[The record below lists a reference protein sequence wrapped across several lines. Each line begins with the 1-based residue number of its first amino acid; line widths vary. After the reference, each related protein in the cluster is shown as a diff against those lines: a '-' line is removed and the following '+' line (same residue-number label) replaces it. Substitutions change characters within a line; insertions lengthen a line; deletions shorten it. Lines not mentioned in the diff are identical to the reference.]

1 MYLDYFDQF
10 KNMSPYL
17 YINAEQW
24 KHIQTTFEKAD
35 VCESL
40 AKLAMEYPLPY
51 QEINEDD
58 ARKEYLALKKT
69 RWNEL
74 LKDDEWFIRKAGD
87 SRFGLGIEGKQLY
100 FRRVNTGNQASNYFQ
115 QANRW
120 GVDGTVS
127 PGPKRTWETYDFM
140 YTLMGAMYT
149 LKFEE
154 INRGTL
160 RVALSLRKYICS
172 QFKPNVAKALYDYF
186 KAETILDFAAGWG
199 DRMCGFYASE
209 TGKHYVGIDPRKE
222 NHPIYREQANFY
234 EKNNGFFEVEKRADF
249 IESPA
254 EDFDYAGYDN
264 YFDIAFTSPPYFSV
278 ERYSYDDTQSWVR
291 YKTID
296 AWNED
301 FLHKA
306 LGKIWKTLKKGGVLI
321 VNIAD
326 VYASSKGTD
335 KGYRA
340 ITTPM
345 NEYLEKQEGAE
356 YLGCMG
362 MEMAKRPGSAGA
374 GAIIEGDEGR
384 YSEEALEKAREAADK
399 TFCEP
404 MWVWRKN

>member
-10 KNMSPYL
+10 KNMQPYL

-51 QEINEDD
+51 QEISEDD

-127 PGPKRTWETYDFM
+127 PGPDRTWRTYEFM
-140 YTLMGAMYT
+140 VTLMGAMYT
-149 LKFEE
+149 LKFDE

-222 NHPIYREQANFY
+222 NHPIYRQQAEFY
-234 EKNNGFFEVEKRADF
+234 EKNNGFFEVEKKADF
-249 IESPA
+249 VESPA
-254 EDFDYAGYDN
+254 EDFDYAGYDE

-296 AWNED
+296 EWNEQ

-384 YSEEALEKAREAADK
+384 YTEEALEKAREAADK

>member
-10 KNMSPYL
+10 KNMQPYL

-24 KHIQTTFEKAD
+24 KHIQTTFEKPD

-87 SRFGLGIEGKQLY
+87 SRFGLGIDGKQLY

-127 PGPKRTWETYDFM
+127 PGPDRTWRTYEFM
-140 YTLMGAMYT
+140 VTLMGAMYT
-149 LKFEE
+149 LKFDE

-209 TGKHYVGIDPRKE
+209 NGKHYVGIDPRKE
-222 NHPIYREQANFY
+222 NHPIYKQQAEFY

-249 IESPA
+249 VESPA

-296 AWNED
+296 AWNEQ

-374 GAIIEGDEGR
+374 GAIIEGDESR
-384 YSEEALEKAREAADK
+384 YTDEALAKAAEAGDK

>member
-1 MYLDYFDQF
+1 
-10 KNMSPYL
+10 
-17 YINAEQW
+17 
-24 KHIQTTFEKAD
+24 
-35 VCESL
+35 
-40 AKLAMEYPLPY
+40 
-51 QEINEDD
+51 
-58 ARKEYLALKKT
+58 
-69 RWNEL
+69 

-87 SRFGLGIEGKQLY
+87 SKFGLGFEGKQLY

-127 PGPKRTWETYDFM
+127 PGPDRTWRTYEFM
-140 YTLMGAMYT
+140 VTLMGAMYT
-149 LKFEE
+149 LKFDE
-154 INRGTL
+154 IDRGSL

-186 KAETILDFAAGWG
+186 KAETVLDFAAGWG

-222 NHPIYREQANFY
+222 NHPIYRQQAEFY
-234 EKNNGFFEVEKRADF
+234 EKNNGFFELEKKADF
-249 IESPA
+249 VESPA

-296 AWNED
+296 EWNEQ

-384 YSEEALEKAREAADK
+384 YTEEALEKAREAADK

>member
-17 YINAEQW
+17 HINAEQW

-51 QEINEDD
+51 QEISEDD

-87 SRFGLGIEGKQLY
+87 SRFGLGFEGKQLY

-127 PGPKRTWETYDFM
+127 PGPDRTWRTYEFM
-140 YTLMGAMYT
+140 VTLMGAMYT
-149 LKFEE
+149 LKFDE

-222 NHPIYREQANFY
+222 NHPIYRQQAEFY
-234 EKNNGFFEVEKRADF
+234 EKNNGFFEVEKKADF
-249 IESPA
+249 VESPA

-296 AWNED
+296 EWNEQ

-384 YSEEALEKAREAADK
+384 YTEEALEKAREAADK

>member
-10 KNMSPYL
+10 KNMQPYL

-51 QEINEDD
+51 QEISEDD
-58 ARKEYLALKKT
+58 ARKEYMALKKT

-87 SRFGLGIEGKQLY
+87 SKFGLGFEGKQLY

-127 PGPKRTWETYDFM
+127 PGPDRTWRTYEFM
-140 YTLMGAMYT
+140 VTLMGAMYT
-149 LKFEE
+149 LKFDE

-222 NHPIYREQANFY
+222 NHPIYRQQAEFY
-234 EKNNGFFEVEKRADF
+234 EKNNGFFEVEKKADF
-249 IESPA
+249 VESPA
-254 EDFDYAGYDN
+254 EDFDYTGYDE

-296 AWNED
+296 EWNEQ

-384 YSEEALEKAREAADK
+384 YTEEALEKAREAADK

>member
-17 YINAEQW
+17 HINAEQW

-51 QEINEDD
+51 QEISEDD

-87 SRFGLGIEGKQLY
+87 SRFGLGLEGKQLY

-127 PGPKRTWETYDFM
+127 PGPDRTWRTYEFM
-140 YTLMGAMYT
+140 VTLMGAMYT
-149 LKFEE
+149 LKFDE

-222 NHPIYREQANFY
+222 NHPIYRQQAEFY
-234 EKNNGFFEVEKRADF
+234 EKNNGFFEVEKKADF
-249 IESPA
+249 VESPA

-296 AWNED
+296 EWNEQ

-384 YSEEALEKAREAADK
+384 YTEEALEKAREAADK

>member
-10 KNMSPYL
+10 KNMKPYL
-17 YINAEQW
+17 HINAEQW

-51 QEINEDD
+51 QEISEDD

-87 SRFGLGIEGKQLY
+87 SKFGLGFEGKQLY

-127 PGPKRTWETYDFM
+127 PGPDRTWRTYEFM
-140 YTLMGAMYT
+140 VTLMGAMYT
-149 LKFEE
+149 LKFDE

-222 NHPIYREQANFY
+222 NHPIYRQQAEFY

-249 IESPA
+249 VESPA

-291 YKTID
+291 YKTINE
-296 AWNED
+296 WNEQ

-384 YSEEALEKAREAADK
+384 YTEEALEKAREAADK

-404 MWVWRKN
+404 MWV

>member
-10 KNMSPYL
+10 KNMKPYL
-17 YINAEQW
+17 HINAEQW

-51 QEINEDD
+51 QEISEDD

-127 PGPKRTWETYDFM
+127 PGPDRTWRTYEFM
-140 YTLMGAMYT
+140 VTLMGAMYT
-149 LKFEE
+149 LKFDE

-222 NHPIYREQANFY
+222 NHPIYRQQAEFY
-234 EKNNGFFEVEKRADF
+234 EKNNGFFEVEKKADF
-249 IESPA
+249 VESPA

-296 AWNED
+296 AWNEQ

-345 NEYLEKQEGAE
+345 NEFLEKQEGAE

-384 YSEEALEKAREAADK
+384 YTEEALEKAREAADK

>member
-10 KNMSPYL
+10 KNMKPYL
-17 YINAEQW
+17 HINAEQW

-51 QEINEDD
+51 QEISEDD

-127 PGPKRTWETYDFM
+127 PGPDRTWRTYEFM
-140 YTLMGAMYT
+140 VTLMGAMYT
-149 LKFEE
+149 LKFDE
-154 INRGTL
+154 INRGSL

-222 NHPIYREQANFY
+222 NHPIYRQQAEFY

-249 IESPA
+249 VESPA

-296 AWNED
+296 EWNEQ

-384 YSEEALEKAREAADK
+384 YTEEALEKAREAADK

>member
-17 YINAEQW
+17 HINAEQW
-24 KHIQTTFEKAD
+24 KHIQTAFEKAD

-51 QEINEDD
+51 QEISEDD

-87 SRFGLGIEGKQLY
+87 SRFGLGLEGKQLY

-127 PGPKRTWETYDFM
+127 PGPDRTWRTYEFM
-140 YTLMGAMYT
+140 VTLMGAMYT
-149 LKFEE
+149 LKFDE

-222 NHPIYREQANFY
+222 NHPIYRQQAEFY
-234 EKNNGFFEVEKRADF
+234 EKNNGFFEVEKKADF
-249 IESPA
+249 VESPA

-296 AWNED
+296 EWNEQ

-384 YSEEALEKAREAADK
+384 YTEEALEKAREAADK

>member
-1 MYLDYFDQF
+1 VE
-10 KNMSPYL
+10 K
-17 YINAEQW
+17 
-24 KHIQTTFEKAD
+24 KAD
-35 VCESL
+35 FV
-40 AKLAMEYPLPY
+40 
-51 QEINEDD
+51 
-58 ARKEYLALKKT
+58 
-69 RWNEL
+69 
-74 LKDDEWFIRKAGD
+74 
-87 SRFGLGIEGKQLY
+87 
-100 FRRVNTGNQASNYFQ
+100 
-115 QANRW
+115 
-120 GVDGTVS
+120 
-127 PGPKRTWETYDFM
+127 
-140 YTLMGAMYT
+140 
-149 LKFEE
+149 
-154 INRGTL
+154 
-160 RVALSLRKYICS
+160 
-172 QFKPNVAKALYDYF
+172 
-186 KAETILDFAAGWG
+186 
-199 DRMCGFYASE
+199 
-209 TGKHYVGIDPRKE
+209 
-222 NHPIYREQANFY
+222 
-234 EKNNGFFEVEKRADF
+234 
-249 IESPA
+249 ESPA

-296 AWNED
+296 EWNEQ

-384 YSEEALEKAREAADK
+384 YTEEALEKAREAADK